1 MLLAQQ
7 KLSMLK
13 ALEEQSLQA
22 SMLPIIPSPI
32 VDSDD
37 EEPLHAP
44 QIAADSFSF
53 ECIRLKFM
61 SKTKQQVVVQPYSHA
76 SFCAPNRRIQSLNV
90 EESGRRRSRA

>member
-7 KLSMLK
+7 KLFMLK

-22 SMLPIIPSPI
+22 SMLPIIPPPI

-44 QIAADSFSF
+44 QIAADSLSS

-61 SKTKQQVVVQPYSHA
+61 SKTKQQVVVQPCFLFACFFLCSQLTHSVA
-76 SFCAPNRRIQSLNV
+76 QR
-90 EESGRRRSRA
+90 

>member
-7 KLSMLK
+7 KLCMLK

-22 SMLPIIPSPI
+22 SALPIIQSPV

-37 EEPLHAP
+37 EEPPRAAP
-44 QIAADSFSF
+44 TSSADLPST

-61 SKTKQQVVVQPYSHA
+61 SKTKQQVGTLFWVCFFSLSQPKNA
-76 SFCAPNRRIQSLNV
+76 AAGC
-90 EESGRRRSRA
+90 